1 MDCSTQVSLSIK
13 TPRAC
18 SNSCPSIGD
27 GIHHLMFCHPLLLHS
42 IFRSITVF
50 KMSQFF
56 RSSLLSTIM
65 MVSSAYI
72 DTQVI
77 TWELGWE
84 SLSSVTTSSWEWA
97 LSCLIEKSLSTL
109 SVPILFGTRYSFYE
123 GQVFHKQGKRWEF
136 GWFHRHIWSYWYF
149 SQQSWFQLVLH
160 PAWHFTWCTLH
171 IKLYKQGDNIQP
183 WRTPFPIWNQ
193 SVVPCPALTVDS
205 WPVYRFLRRQV
216 RWSGI
221 PISWRIFHSFFD
233 PHGQRLQHRQ

>member
-1 MDCSTQVSLSIK
+1 M
-13 TPRAC
+13 A
-18 SNSCPSIGD
+18 SN
-27 GIHHLMFCHPLLLHS
+27 HLMFCHPLLLHS
-42 IFRSITVF
+42 IFPSITVF

-56 RSSLLSTIM
+56 RSSLLSAIM

-123 GQVFHKQGKRWEF
+123 GQVFHKQRKRWEF

-149 SQQSWFQLVLH
+149 SQQSWFQLMLH
-160 PAWHFTWCTLH
+160 PAHHFIWCILY

-183 WRTPFPIWNQ
+183 WRTPFPVWNQ
-193 SVVPCPALTVDS
+193 SVVPCPALTC
-205 WPVYRFLRRQV
+205 WFLTCIQISQEAGQV
-216 RWSGI
+216 IWYSHLLKNF
-221 PISWRIFHSFFD
+221 PQFFFD
-233 PHGQRLQHRQ
+233 PHGQRLQCRQ